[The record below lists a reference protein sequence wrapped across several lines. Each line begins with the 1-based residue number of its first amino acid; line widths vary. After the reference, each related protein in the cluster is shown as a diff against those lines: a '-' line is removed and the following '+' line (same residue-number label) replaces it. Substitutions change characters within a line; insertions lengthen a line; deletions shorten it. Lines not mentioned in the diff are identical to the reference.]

1 MHRTLLFCILI
12 ITGLSACATTT
23 TTTTTT
29 ARSSKTQEKLT
40 EANLVLDSIAMET
53 QQYYTEA
60 ENVRHEVR
68 ALYHHPGWPE
78 MRQIIDAMAMAAS
91 GSKEKGSM
99 TDAQVVS
106 ATEEWNHKWNEPW
119 QAMFS
124 EYISLVKRCS
134 ALELQRITLQSKILE
149 AQAKYLGA
157 AVSEYTDGR
166 YTQGKSMEEIVEI
179 LGRSAGELDSYTVD
193 SMGLY
198 P

>member
-12 ITGLSACATTT
+12 ITGLTACATTT
-23 TTTTTT
+23 TTTPG
-29 ARSSKTQEKLT
+29 RSSKTQVKLT
-40 EANLVLDSIAMET
+40 EANAVLDSIALET
-53 QQYYTEA
+53 QQFYTEA
-60 ENVRHEVR
+60 ESVRQEVR

-78 MRQIIDAMAMAAS
+78 MRQIIDAMAAS
-91 GSKEKGSM
+91 GSKEKGAM
-99 TDAQVVS
+99 TDAQVVTAS
-106 ATEEWNHKWNEPW
+106 EEWDRKWNEPW
-119 QAMFS
+119 QALFS
-124 EYISLVKRCS
+124 EYILLVKRCS
-134 ALELQRITLQSKILE
+134 ALELHRITLQSKILE

-157 AVSEYTDGR
+157 AVLEYTDGR